1 MGVILTGIVLAIALA
16 IGAGVVLRSEQKE
29 SWQVYSTD
37 STRVG
42 DPGENLVGQNW
53 TGNPGDDG
61 SGAEHSAP
69 AS

>member
-1 MGVILTGIVLAIALA
+1 MGVVLTGIVLAVLIAV
-16 IGAGVVLRSEQKE
+16 GAGVFLRGEQRQA
-29 SWQVYSTD
+29 WQVYSTA

-53 TGNPGDDG
+53 TGNPGDDAA
-61 SGAEHSAP
+61 GAEHSAP